1 MPTNK
6 KNNKV
11 ILVTGAT
18 GHQGG
23 AVLRHLGDRGF
34 ACRALTR
41 DPGSAQARA
50 LVGRGTEIVR
60 GDMEDPASLSRALEG
75 IYGVYAVQTPYESGV
90 EAEVRQG
97 FHLIDVAQRSGI
109 THFVYSSVASA
120 DQNTRIPHFDSKFR
134 IEEHLRGTGMH
145 YTIVR
150 PVFFMENWLGMRKM
164 IEDGAIALPLDPT
177 TRLQM
182 VAVDD
187 IGGVV
192 ATAFQRSGKWQDRI
206 FEVAGDELSM
216 AELAEAFSRAAGREV
231 QYRKV
236 PWEDFEGRSGSE
248 VTTMYH
254 WFHDVGYHVDIPAV
268 RQEYPK
274 LNSFVRWL
282 NSTWHTATQTA

>member
-18 GHQGG
+18 GRQGG
-23 AVLRHLGDRGF
+23 AALRHLGDRGF
-34 ACRALTR
+34 TCRALTR
-41 DPGSAQARA
+41 DPESTQARA
-50 LVGRGTEIVR
+50 FVGRGAEIVR

-75 IYGVYAVQTPYESGV
+75 VYGVYAVQTPYESGV

-97 FHLIDVAQRSGI
+97 FHLIDAAQRSGI

-120 DQNTRIPHFDSKFR
+120 DQSTRIPHFDSKFC

-150 PVFFMENWLGMRKM
+150 PVFFMENWLGMRQM
-164 IEDGAIALPLDPT
+164 IEGGAIALPLDPT

-192 ATAFQRSGKWQDRI
+192 ATAFERSGKWQDRA

-216 AELAEAFSRAAGREV
+216 AELAQSFSRAAGREV
-231 QYRKV
+231 QYRQL
-236 PWEDFEGRSGSE
+236 PWEEFEARSGPE
-248 VTTMYH
+248 VTTMYR
-254 WFHDVGYHVDIPAV
+254 WFYDVGYHVDIQTV

>member
-18 GHQGG
+18 GRQGG
-23 AVLRHLGDRGF
+23 AALRHLGDRGF

-41 DPGSAQARA
+41 NPDNKQARA
-50 LVGRGTEIVR
+50 FIGRGTELVR

-75 IYGVYAVQTPYESGV
+75 VYGVYAVQTPYESGV

-97 FHLIDVAQRSGI
+97 FHLIDAAQRAGI
-109 THFVYSSVASA
+109 AHFVYSSVASA
-120 DQNTRIPHFDSKFR
+120 DQSTRIPHFDSKFR

-150 PVFFMENWLGMRKM
+150 PVFFMENWLAMRQM
-164 IEDGAIALPLDPT
+164 IEEGAIALPLDPT

-192 ATAFQRSGKWQDRI
+192 AMAFERSGKWQGRA
-206 FEVAGDELSM
+206 FEIAGDELSM
-216 AELAEAFSRAAGREV
+216 TELAETFSRAAGREV
-231 QYRKV
+231 QYQQL
-236 PWEDFEGRSGSE
+236 PWEEFEARSGSE
-248 VTTMYH
+248 ATTMYR
-254 WFHDVGYHVDIPAV
+254 WFQDVGYHVDIPAV

-282 NSTWHTATQTA
+282 NSNWHSATQTA

>member
-18 GHQGG
+18 GRQGG
-23 AVLRHLGDRGF
+23 AALRHLGDRGF

-41 DPGSAQARA
+41 DPDSAQARA
-50 LVGRGTEIVR
+50 FVGRGTEIVR

-75 IYGVYAVQTPYESGV
+75 VYGVYAVQTPYESGV
-90 EAEVRQG
+90 DAEVRQG
-97 FHLIDVAQRSGI
+97 FHLIDAAQRSGI

-120 DQNTRIPHFDSKFR
+120 DQSTKIPHFDSKFR

-150 PVFFMENWLGMRKM
+150 PVFFMENWLGMRQM
-164 IEDGAIALPLDPT
+164 IEGGAIELPLDPT

-192 ATAFQRSGKWQDRI
+192 ATAFERSGKWQDRA

-216 AELAEAFSRAAGREV
+216 AELAQAFSRAAGRDV
-231 QYRKV
+231 QYRQL
-236 PWEDFEGRSGSE
+236 PWEEFEARSGPE
-248 VTTMYH
+248 VTTMYR
-254 WFHDVGYHVDIPAV
+254 WFYNVGYHVDIPTV

>member
-1 MPTNK
+1 MPTK

-18 GHQGG
+18 GRQGG
-23 AVLRHLGDRGF
+23 AVLRHLNDRGF
-34 ACRALTR
+34 TCRALTR
-41 DPGSAQARA
+41 DPEGKQARA
-50 LVGRGTEIVR
+50 FIGRGTELVR
-60 GDMEDPASLSRALEG
+60 GDMEDPGSLSRALEG
-75 IYGVYAVQTPYESGV
+75 VYGVYAVQTPYESGV

-97 FHLIDVAQRSGI
+97 FHLIDAAQRSGI

-120 DQNTRIPHFDSKFR
+120 DQKTRIPHFDSKFR

-150 PVFFMENWLGMRKM
+150 PAFFMENWLGMRQM

-192 ATAFQRSGKWQDRI
+192 ATAFERSGKWQGRA

-216 AELAEAFSRAAGREV
+216 AELAEAFGRANGREV
-231 QYRKV
+231 QYRQV
-236 PWEDFEGRSGSE
+236 PWEEFEARSGSE
-248 VTTMYH
+248 TTTMFR
-254 WFHDVGYHVDIPAV
+254 WFHEVGYHVDIPAV